1 MRFVPSHVRLAPK
14 WENQILLYPARG
26 HDKAGNNLADPSKTY
41 PHLLEAARGRGVH

>member
-26 HDKAGNNLADPSKTY
+26 HDKAGNNLADPAKTY